1 MTVQSPFL
9 GQTVLVTG
17 ASGFIGAHLC
27 QALVKQGAVVH
38 GVSRTVQTASDDLH
52 WWQGDLDDR
61 ATVEA
66 LFQAVKPDIVYH
78 LASHVTGSRAIEQ
91 VLPTLHSNLVST
103 VNLLIASHA
112 VGCQRIVLA
121 GSLEEPDRDQP
132 GAIASSPYAAAKWAS
147 SQYAQM
153 CHALYQLPV
162 AIARIF
168 MVYGPAQ
175 NSRFLIPYVINSLL
189 SGESPKVS
197 SGTRPVDWIHVDDL
211 VAGLLAMAHAPAIDG
226 CTIDLGSGTLTTV
239 RSVIEQLDQGVN
251 HAVHPE
257 FGAIADRAKEQIRV
271 ANHADAF
278 AKLGWKS
285 QISLADGLK
294 STVQW
299 YRQQRLTTAPKQ

>member
-1 MTVQSPFL
+1 MTLQTPFL

-27 QALVKQGAVVH
+27 QALVKQGAAVH
-38 GVSRTVQTASDDLH
+38 GVSRMVQPSRSATLQ
-52 WWQGDLDDR
+52 WWQGDLEDS
-61 ATVEA
+61 ATVQA
-66 LFQAVKPDIVYH
+66 LLQDVKPHIVYH

-121 GSLEEPDRDQP
+121 GSLEEPDLDQP

-211 VAGLLAMAHAPAIDG
+211 VMGLLAMAHAPDING

-239 RSVIEQLDQGVN
+239 RAVIEQLDHCVN

-257 FGAIADRAKEQIRV
+257 FGAIADRPQEQIRV
-271 ANHADAF
+271 ANTAAAF
-278 AKLGWKS
+278 AQLGWQPRITLES
-285 QISLADGLK
+285 GLK
-294 STVQW
+294 STVAWHKSQF
-299 YRQQRLTTAPKQ
+299 TPVGID

>member
-9 GQTVLVTG
+9 GQNVLVTG

-27 QALVKQGAVVH
+27 QALAIQGAIVH
-38 GVSRTVQTASDDLH
+38 GVSRTVQPSRSNTVH
-52 WWQGDLDDR
+52 WWQGDLEDS
-61 ATVEA
+61 ATVQA
-66 LFQAVKPDIVYH
+66 LLQDVKPDIVYH

-103 VNLLIASHA
+103 VNLLIASHEA
-112 VGCQRIVLA
+112 SCQRIVLA
-121 GSLEEPDRDQP
+121 GSLEAPDRDQP

-153 CHALYQLPV
+153 CHSLYQLPV

-189 SGESPKVS
+189 AGEPPKVS
-197 SGTRPVDWIHVDDL
+197 SGTRLVDWIHVDDL
-211 VAGLLAMAHAPAIDG
+211 VAGLLSMAHAPDIDG

-239 RSVIEQLDQGVN
+239 RAVIEQLDHCVN

-257 FGAIADRAKEQIRV
+257 FGAIADRAQEQVRV
-271 ANHADAF
+271 ANRADTF
-278 AKLGWKS
+278 TKLGWRS
-285 QISLADGLK
+285 DISLAAGLK
-294 STVQW
+294 STVKWHQ
-299 YRQQRLTTAPKQ
+299 QQRIP

>member
-1 MTVQSPFL
+1 MTVQSPFQ

-27 QALVKQGAVVH
+27 QALATQGAIVH
-38 GVSRTVQTASDDLH
+38 GVSRTVQPSRSDNRH
-52 WWQGDLDDR
+52 WWQSDLNDP
-61 ATVEA
+61 ATVQE
-66 LFQAVKPDIVYH
+66 LLQAVKPNSVYH

-189 SGESPKVS
+189 AGESPKVS
-197 SGTRPVDWIHVDDL
+197 SGNRPVDWIHVDDL
-211 VAGLLAMAHAPAIDG
+211 VAGLLAMAHAPDIDG
-226 CTIDLGSGTLTTV
+226 CTIDLGSGQLTAV
-239 RSVIEQLDQGVN
+239 RSVIEQLDHYVN
-251 HAVHPE
+251 HPVHPE
-257 FGAIADRAKEQIRV
+257 FGAIADRPQEQIRV
-271 ANHADAF
+271 ANTAATF
-278 AKLGWKS
+278 AQLGWQP
-285 QISLADGLK
+285 QIALESGLK
-294 STVQW
+294 STVAWHKSQFA
-299 YRQQRLTTAPKQ
+299 TDCID

>member
-38 GVSRTVQTASDDLH
+38 GVSRTVQPARSDTVH

-61 ATVEA
+61 ATVQA
-66 LFQAVKPDIVYH
+66 LLQDVKPDIVYH

-103 VNLLIASHA
+103 VNLLIASHEA
-112 VGCQRIVLA
+112 SCQRIVLA
-121 GSLEEPDRDQP
+121 GSLEEPDREQANATP
-132 GAIASSPYAAAKWAS
+132 SSPYAAAKWAS
-147 SQYAQM
+147 SQYARM
-153 CHALYQLPV
+153 CYELYQLPV
-162 AIARIF
+162 VTARIF

-189 SGESPKVS
+189 AGESPKVS
-197 SGTRPVDWIHVDDL
+197 RGTRPVDWIHVEDL
-211 VAGLLAMAHAPAIDG
+211 VAGLLAMAHAPNIEG
-226 CTIDLGSGTLTTV
+226 ETIDLGSGTLTTV
-239 RSVIEQLDQGVN
+239 RAVIEQLDHCVN

-257 FGAIADRAKEQIRV
+257 FGAIADRAQEQVRV
-271 ANHADAF
+271 ANRADTF
-278 AKLGWKS
+278 TKLGWRS
-285 QISLADGLK
+285 DISLAAGLK
-294 STVQW
+294 STVKWHQ
-299 YRQQRLTTAPKQ
+299 QQRIP